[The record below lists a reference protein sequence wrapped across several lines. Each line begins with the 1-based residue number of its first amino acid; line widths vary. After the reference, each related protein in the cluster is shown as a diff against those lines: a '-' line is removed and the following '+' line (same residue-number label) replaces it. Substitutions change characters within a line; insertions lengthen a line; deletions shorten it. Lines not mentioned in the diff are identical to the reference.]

1 MTDTV
6 VDREARRKGN
16 ALLHLFLLL
25 EALGGFLEQQPVAL
39 AAQLADGGSGHTLVH
54 DRLHHTIGNVTGHL
68 VLGDDEIFG
77 DRLGLFLFVRHGG
90 GGGGAAA
97 VGWRAVARKKS
108 GSDAKKREVPY
119 SLADER

>member
-1 MTDTV
+1 MRRRV
-6 VDREARRKGN
+6 RIEKGEAG
-16 ALLHLFLLL
+16 
-25 EALGGFLEQQPVAL
+25 E
-39 AAQLADGGSGHTLVH
+39 S
-54 DRLHHTIGNVTGHL
+54 RLTIGNVTGHL